1 MASTNIE
8 VLPSEC
14 AGHEQHSDV
23 DSKKK
28 SNPISDQHD
37 PGTIANGIKNSMRVP
52 PTSNVSFRSFQSCFT
67 SALVRPQ
74 LLSCI
79 SHSKGRIILLGV
91 FTSIVMVIGILIV
104 YYTSPKSPGMFFLV
118 YLYIR

>member
-14 AGHEQHSDV
+14 AGHEQHSDA

-28 SNPISDQHD
+28 SNLISDQHD

-52 PTSNVSFRSFQSCFT
+52 PTSNVSSRSFQSCFT
-67 SALVRPQ
+67 YVNVRRK
-74 LLSCI
+74 LRSCI
-79 SHSKGRIILLGV
+79 SDSNWRVIFSAV
-91 FTSIVMVIGILIV
+91 FTSIAMVIGILIV
-104 YYTSPKSPGMFFLV
+104 YYTSPKPPGMFFLG
-118 YLYIR
+118 YLYI